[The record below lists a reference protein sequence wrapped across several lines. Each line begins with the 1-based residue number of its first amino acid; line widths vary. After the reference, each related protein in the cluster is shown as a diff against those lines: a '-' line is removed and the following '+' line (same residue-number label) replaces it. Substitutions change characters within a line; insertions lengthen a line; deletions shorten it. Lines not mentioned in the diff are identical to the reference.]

1 MTIKIER
8 DTVQETLRKNTDSVF
23 DAAHAAR
30 EAAHNAREVAREVV
44 KGPRD
49 GPLPGTTGK
58 HPISESLGTAL
69 TGGKAMA
76 GTKGYMMVRIP
87 SFSYRGLNVC
97 VYMAGWLT
105 VLVASTLYRPTSTSS
120 KRTRF
125 APRCSR
131 LVLWPVCKS

>member
-8 DTVQETLRKNTDSVF
+8 DTVHETLRKNTDNVF

-30 EAAHNAREVAREVV
+30 EAAHNAREVTREVV

-58 HPISESLGTAL
+58 HPISESLGTAI

-76 GTKGYMMVRIP
+76 GTKGYMMVRIL
-87 SFSYRGLNVC
+87 SFSCLC

-125 APRCSR
+125 APKCSQ